1 MRFAPQV
8 AAEAHADGLLSPAE
22 LRETVGEL
30 RGTYAATLAALGVD
44 AAALPDPAD
53 SSDGGDAPYDDEYD
67 DDEFY
72 DAPGQARG
80 PLFPPFPSFPVRRGF
95 AFALLPLFLAV
106 R

>member
-1 MRFAPQV
+1 M

-44 AAALPDPAD
+44 AASLPDPAD
-53 SSDGGDAPYDDEYD
+53 SSDGGDGPYDDEYD

-72 DAPGQARG
+72 DAPGQAR
-80 PLFPPFPSFPVRRGF
+80 PARYPSPFPILAPGRGF
-95 AFALLPLFLAV
+95 AFACPGS